1 MAKRREYAMRL
12 LLWRLRQVQGRERIL
27 GRELRGLP
35 LKQWLGR
42 PTGGWWVAFLS
53 LVLFLVC
60 GVVQWLFISIL
71 GGIASK
77 LSFYVD
83 VCFSRIEL
91 LVEDY
96 CLALCEHEMP
106 QIKPECSSIL
116 LYSGCLERW
125 GQLHYQ
131 YSCSATA
138 LKSCPTHSNITTTRH
153 KAWYSYSL
161 MVILGQVGNKPIAIL
176 LLWFL
181 LYPHAMASTRSG
193 CGCDEH
199 HTPWRKHYVFISHAK
214 GTGLF
219 DRMQFVL
226 VMGFHF

>member
-1 MAKRREYAMRL
+1 
-12 LLWRLRQVQGRERIL
+12 
-27 GRELRGLP
+27 
-35 LKQWLGR
+35 
-42 PTGGWWVAFLS
+42 
-53 LVLFLVC
+53 
-60 GVVQWLFISIL
+60 
-71 GGIASK
+71 
-77 LSFYVD
+77 
-83 VCFSRIEL
+83 
-91 LVEDY
+91 
-96 CLALCEHEMP
+96 
-106 QIKPECSSIL
+106 
-116 LYSGCLERW
+116 
-125 GQLHYQ
+125 
-131 YSCSATA
+131 
-138 LKSCPTHSNITTTRH
+138 
-153 KAWYSYSL
+153 